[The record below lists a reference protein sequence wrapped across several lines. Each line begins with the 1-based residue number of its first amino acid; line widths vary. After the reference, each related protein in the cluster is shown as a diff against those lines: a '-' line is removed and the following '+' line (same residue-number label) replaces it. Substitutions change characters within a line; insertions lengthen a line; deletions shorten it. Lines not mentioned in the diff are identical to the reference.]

1 VPDQSSSWLAEEQH
15 VERLQAENLKV
26 GNGSISEC
34 DTLQNK
40 APLVCMTTTLSHFF
54 FTAPWEPV
62 SVRRGDA
69 LGLGALADQFADA
82 VAPDLSNRIS
92 DGRWVTLLA
101 WSLVRS
107 QQAFQASG
115 GRSVE
120 TRKEQTQRYAWLRP
134 LELLWVAR
142 TISLLKTDT
151 EDWKQRPLSGRR
163 RVAPWVNGN
172 MKADRFGMTP
182 KQFQA
187 YRQTGPYG
195 GYRRAFRKWPGLTTG
210 DGWTP
215 GPQSVALARWLDDKL
230 KGARLQL
237 AEDVSRSAKM
247 ARNKEGRDSENKWWL
262 EHWQTFDQA
271 GKAAELNTLPRQ
283 RGDFSELAEAVLLKP
298 LIFGQDA
305 AGDKRLT
312 IVQSIAKSGAT
323 DHVSLCQYL
332 SQHFSSDPTIARLAT
347 FSRLADAGLDAMN
360 YINEALK
367 REPKVALADI
377 ARGGAAK
384 EVCKALQA
392 VAQAWLEVQAGSAA
406 QATTLRHADT
416 ADRFAQT
423 MAASAVPLDCFRQL
437 LRHHETYGGGL
448 RWFVLR
454 DGHVEARTLSKG
466 EASRYRFRLWA
477 LCRLAV
483 QCGVLT
489 KMPKALQDD
498 IEPDNNDD
506 DDDAQ

>member
-1 VPDQSSSWLAEEQH
+1 
-15 VERLQAENLKV
+15 
-26 GNGSISEC
+26 
-34 DTLQNK
+34 
-40 APLVCMTTTLSHFF
+40 MTTTSPQLF

-69 LGLGALADQFADA
+69 LGLGALADQFSNA
-82 VAPDLSNRIS
+82 VAPDLSARIS

-101 WSLVRS
+101 WSLVQS
-107 QQAFQASG
+107 QQVFQASG
-115 GRSVE
+115 GRSVV
-120 TRKEQTQRYAWLRP
+120 TRQEQIQRYAWLRP

-163 RVAPWVNGN
+163 RVAPWVDGN

-195 GYRRAFRKWPGLTTG
+195 GYRRAFRKWPGLTAG

-215 GPQSVALARWLDDKL
+215 GPQSEALSRWLDGKL

-237 AEDVSRSAKM
+237 ADDVSRSAKL
-247 ARNKEGRDSENKWWL
+247 ARKKEGRDSENKWWL
-262 EHWQTFDQA
+262 EHWKTFDQA
-271 GKAAELNTLPRQ
+271 AQTGKTAELNTLPRQ
-283 RGDFSELAEAVLLKP
+283 RGDFSELPEAALLKP
-298 LIFGQDA
+298 IIFGNDP
-305 AGDKRLT
+305 AGKRRLT
-312 IVQSIAKSGAT
+312 IVQSIAKFSAT
-323 DHVSLCQYL
+323 DHVSLFQYL
-332 SQHFSSDPTIARLAT
+332 SQQFNNDPTIARLST
-347 FSRLADAGLDAMN
+347 FSCLADAGLAGMN
-360 YINEALK
+360 YINDGLK
-367 REPKVALADI
+367 REPRVALAAI
-377 ARGGAAK
+377 ARGSAAK

-392 VAQAWLEVQAGSAA
+392 AAQAWLAVQAGPSA
-406 QATTLRHADT
+406 QATTLRHTDA

-423 MAASAVPLDCFRQL
+423 MAVSAVPLDCFRQL

-466 EASRYRFRLWA
+466 EASRYGFRLWA
-477 LCRLAV
+477 LCRLAA

-489 KMPKALQDD
+489 KMPKALRYD
-498 IEPDNNDD
+498 IELDNDD
-506 DDDAQ
+506 DYDDA